1 MKLVIAQANLTLK
14 GGAERVILK
23 IAQHYGATVY
33 TAEYKEN
40 NTFDEFKG
48 IDIKTIGHGMFGR
61 MMPYGRL
68 AQGLDYGMGFYN
80 FKVEEDYDVINAH
93 ISPSNWIRKHNDR
106 VLWYCHTPLR
116 EVYDLYGYRMSLRN
130 PIKKP
135 VYAAG
140 AKIVRRIDRN
150 VTKDIEFIFAN
161 SRNTKG
167 RISKYL
173 NRDDARVLPGG
184 VDYDKYRNRGDK
196 KYFFY
201 PSRISPNKRQDYA
214 IEAFRIFRKNKKFSD
229 YKLII
234 LGDISKDRFYYE
246 YYLRVMKL
254 AAETGNVIVAK
265 SVSEAE
271 LIDFYSKST
280 AVLYTPSN
288 EDYGLVPLEAMASGK
303 PIIAVN
309 EGGPTETIIDGE
321 TGFLANSKEEMAS
334 KMALVAGNADM
345 AERMGRNGIERVKKH
360 YSWERFFKLF
370 EAGLKKVRDSE

>member
-23 IAQHYGATVY
+23 IAQHYGAIIY
-33 TAEYKEN
+33 TPEYAEES
-40 NTFDEFKG
+40 TFEGFKD
-48 IDIKTIGHGMFGR
+48 IDIKVIGRGTFGS
-61 MMPYGRL
+61 MLPYGRL
-68 AQGLDYGMGFYN
+68 TQGLDYGMGFYN
-80 FKVEEDYDVINAH
+80 FKVEEDYDVINSH

-116 EVYDLYGYRMSLRN
+116 EVYDLYSYRMSLRN
-130 PIKKP
+130 PMKRP

-140 AKIVRRIDRN
+140 ARIVRRIDRN
-150 VTKDIEFIFAN
+150 VTKDIELIFAN

-173 NRDDARVLPGG
+173 ERDDAKVLPGG
-184 VDYDKYRNRGDK
+184 VDYDKYKNKGDEG
-196 KYFFY
+196 YFFY

-214 IEAFRIFRKNKKFSD
+214 IEAFRIFRKNKKFSN
-229 YKLII
+229 YRLII
-234 LGDISKDRFYYE
+234 LGDISKDKFYYE

-254 AAETGNVIVAK
+254 AEETGNVIVAK
-265 SVSEAE
+265 GVSEAM
-271 LIDFYSKST
+271 LIDFYSRST

-309 EGGPTETIIDGE
+309 EGGPKETIIDRE
-321 TGFLANSKEEMAS
+321 TGFLANSKEEMAR
-334 KMALVAGNADM
+334 KMALIAGNADL

-370 EAGLKKVRDSE
+370 DAGLKKVRDSG

>member
-23 IAQHYGATVY
+23 IAQHYGATIY
-33 TAEYKEN
+33 TAEYKEHG
-40 NTFDEFKG
+40 TFDEFKA
-48 IDIKTIGHGMFGR
+48 IDIKIIGRGIFGKI
-61 MMPYGRL
+61 MPYGRMT
-68 AQGLDYGMGFYN
+68 QGLDYGMGFYN

-93 ISPSNWIRKHNDR
+93 ISPSNWIRKHNER

-116 EVYDLYGYRMSLRN
+116 EVYDLYGYRMSLRK

-140 AKIVRRIDRN
+140 ARIVRHIDRK
-150 VTKDIEFIFAN
+150 VTNDIEFIFAN
-161 SRNTKG
+161 SGNTKK

-173 NRDDARVLPGG
+173 KRDDAKVLPGG
-184 VDYDKYRNRGDK
+184 VDCEKYRNRGDK
-196 KYFFY
+196 KYFLY

-214 IEAFRIFRKNKKFSD
+214 IEAFKEFRKNKKFRD

-246 YYLRVMKL
+246 YYLKVMKL
-254 AAETGNVIVAK
+254 AAETGNVTVAGG
-265 SVSEAE
+265 VSEPE

-280 AVLYTPSN
+280 AVLYTPFN

-303 PIIAVN
+303 PVIAVN
-309 EGGPTETIIDGE
+309 EGGPKETIIDGK
-321 TGFLANSKEEMAS
+321 TGFLANSKEEMAK
-334 KMALVAGNADM
+334 KMALVAGDADL
-345 AERMGRNGIERVKKH
+345 ADSIGKNGIERVKSH
-360 YSWERFFKLF
+360 YSWERFFKQF
-370 EAGLKKVRDSE
+370 DVGLKKVRDSE